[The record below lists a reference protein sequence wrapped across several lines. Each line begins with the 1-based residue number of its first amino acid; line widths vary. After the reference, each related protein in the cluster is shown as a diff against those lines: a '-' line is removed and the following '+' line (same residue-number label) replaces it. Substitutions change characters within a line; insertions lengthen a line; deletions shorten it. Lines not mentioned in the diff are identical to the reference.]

1 LLKRRVRKM
10 SSVAERREM
19 KPRTDCMGVSQYA
32 LEEEKRSRNGCD
44 RRADLWLRDA
54 EERE

>member
-19 KPRTDCMGVSQYA
+19 KPRTDYEAVSQYA
-32 LEEEKRSRNGCD
+32 LGEKK
-44 RRADLWLRDA
+44 
-54 EERE
+54 